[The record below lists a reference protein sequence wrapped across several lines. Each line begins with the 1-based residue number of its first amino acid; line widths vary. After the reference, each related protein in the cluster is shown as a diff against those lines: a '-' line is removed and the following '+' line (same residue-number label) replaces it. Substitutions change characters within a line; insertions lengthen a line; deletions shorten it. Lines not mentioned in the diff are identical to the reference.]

1 MIRDPV
7 VVRRPQTTAMKC
19 HDAREGF
26 SALRGGGTS
35 LTEWALVEAHLR
47 QCAECRQEE
56 ARLQQVIAPRRVT
69 QPRALLDSLGKA
81 MEVTR
86 TRVTRSA
93 TLMVRLRPLPTPAL
107 KPAPRAI
114 ARVIQA
120 AGLGVGH
127 STDLIARLCAVLAA
141 TLGLIARA
149 SARVIPAIGCGISE
163 SLDLIARLGAVLAA
177 ALTLTARA
185 SADVIPAIGRGI
197 GHSAD
202 LIARLRAVLAAAL
215 TLTARASAAVIRTI
229 GRDITRLVE
238 WITRL
243 SASLAI
249 RFRSSVRA
257 SANVIQAIRHRITR
271 SAKRTVRLGSV
282 PANPLKTS
290 VRAVG
295 VVLVLALVLYTLQWT
310 PQPRQHV
317 RSTAAPGPRLE
328 PTQVVS
334 FLPLPPVAPAVE
346 PNSTAPAAPPIDG
359 PRHSPS
365 KASGSAS
372 QRVSAR
378 AAAREAPA
386 LPAPVPERVAPVMDV
401 VGRLA
406 AKDRTAAERDFTA
419 LLSGVGGTE
428 LGRHHRVT
436 FTAVEVVVPQSRYGE
451 FARGLARLGSWQ
463 LEAARS
469 PLPDAV
475 HMTIRVTE

>member
-7 VVRRPQTTAMKC
+7 VVRSPQATAMEC

-26 SALRGGGTS
+26 SALRDGGTS

-47 QCAECRQEE
+47 QCAECRRE
-56 ARLQQVIAPRRVT
+56 ARLQQEAAAPRVT
-69 QPRALLDSLGKA
+69 PPRALLDSLGKA

-86 TRVTRSA
+86 TGVARSA

-107 KPAPRAI
+107 KPAPGAI

-127 STDLIARLCAVLAA
+127 STDLIARLRAVLAA
-141 TLGLIARA
+141 TLGLIGRA
-149 SARVIPAIGCGISE
+149 SARVIPAIG
-163 SLDLIARLGAVLAA
+163 
-177 ALTLTARA
+177 
-185 SADVIPAIGRGI
+185 RGI
-197 GHSAD
+197 GESVD

-215 TLTARASAAVIRTI
+215 GLTARAIISAVHAI
-229 GRDITRLVE
+229 GHGITSLVD

-249 RFRSSVRA
+249 RFRSAARVAPLRSLP
-257 SANVIQAIRHRITR
+257 AIT
-271 SAKRTVRLGSV
+271 
-282 PANPLKTS
+282 LKTS
-290 VRAVG
+290 VRAAG
-295 VVLVLALVLYTLQWT
+295 LVLVLAFVLYMLQWT
-310 PQPRQHV
+310 PGPRQHV
-317 RSTAAPGPRLE
+317 RSTAALGPTLE
-328 PTQVVS
+328 PAEAVS
-334 FLPLPPVAPAVE
+334 FSPPPPVAPSVE
-346 PNSTAPAAPPIDG
+346 PNSVVPAAPQIDG
-359 PRHSPS
+359 PRQSPS
-365 KASGSAS
+365 RDSASAS

-378 AAAREAPA
+378 AAAREAA
-386 LPAPVPERVAPVMDV
+386 LPAPVPEHVASATHV

-406 AKDRTAAERDFTA
+406 ARDRTAAERDFTV
-419 LLSGVGGTE
+419 LLEGVGGTE

-436 FTAVEVVVPQSRYGE
+436 FTAVAVVVPQSRYDE

-475 HMTIRVTE
+475 HMTIRMGE

>member
-1 MIRDPV
+1 
-7 VVRRPQTTAMKC
+7 MKC
-19 HDAREGF
+19 HDAREGL

-56 ARLQQVIAPRRVT
+56 ARLQQVIAARRVT
-69 QPRALLDSLGKA
+69 PPRALLDSLGKA
-81 MEVTR
+81 MGV
-86 TRVTRSA
+86 
-93 TLMVRLRPLPTPAL
+93 TLMVRLRPMPTPAR

-127 STDLIARLCAVLAA
+127 STDLIARVGAVLAA
-141 TLGLIARA
+141 TLGLTARA
-149 SARVIPAIGCGISE
+149 SARVILAIGRGIRE
-163 SLDLIARLGAVLAA
+163 SLDLIARLRAVVAA
-177 ALTLTARA
+177 ALGLTARA
-185 SADVIPAIGRGI
+185 IIGAIHAIGHG
-197 GHSAD
+197 
-202 LIARLRAVLAAAL
+202 
-215 TLTARASAAVIRTI
+215 
-229 GRDITRLVE
+229 ITRFVD
-238 WITRL
+238 WIRRL

-249 RFRSSVRA
+249 RFRSSVQGA
-257 SANVIQAIRHRITR
+257 ANVIAAIRLGITHSAERVAQLR
-271 SAKRTVRLGSV
+271 SL
-282 PANPLKTS
+282 PAIPLKPS

-295 VVLVLALVLYTLQWT
+295 VVLVLAFVLYTLQWT

-328 PTQVVS
+328 PTQEVS
-334 FLPLPPVAPAVE
+334 FLPLPPVAPSVE
-346 PNSTAPAAPPIDG
+346 PNSAAPAAPRIDG
-359 PRHSPS
+359 PRQSPS
-365 KASGSAS
+365 RASASAS
-372 QRVSAR
+372 QRVSAG

-386 LPAPVPERVAPVMDV
+386 LPTPIPERVAPVTHV

-406 AKDRTAAERDFTA
+406 AKDRSAAERDFTA
-419 LLSGVGGTE
+419 LLAGVGGTE

-463 LEAARS
+463 LEAARA

-475 HMTIRVTE
+475 HMTIRVSE

>member
-7 VVRRPQTTAMKC
+7 VVRSPQATAMEC

-26 SALRGGGTS
+26 SALRDGGTS

-47 QCAECRQEE
+47 QCAECRRE
-56 ARLQQVIAPRRVT
+56 ARLQQEAAAPRVT
-69 QPRALLDSLGKA
+69 PPRALLDSLGKA

-86 TRVTRSA
+86 TGVTRSA

-107 KPAPRAI
+107 KPAPGAI

-127 STDLIARLCAVLAA
+127 STDLIARLRAVLAA
-141 TLGLIARA
+141 TLGLIGRA
-149 SARVIPAIGCGISE
+149 SARVIPAIG
-163 SLDLIARLGAVLAA
+163 
-177 ALTLTARA
+177 
-185 SADVIPAIGRGI
+185 RGI
-197 GHSAD
+197 GESVD

-215 TLTARASAAVIRTI
+215 GLTARAITGVIRAI
-229 GRDITRLVE
+229 GHGVGQSLDLIARLRAVLAAALGLTARAIISAVHAIGHGITSLVD

-249 RFRSSVRA
+249 RFRSAARVAPLRSLP
-257 SANVIQAIRHRITR
+257 AI
-271 SAKRTVRLGSV
+271 
-282 PANPLKTS
+282 PLKTS
-290 VRAVG
+290 VRAAG
-295 VVLVLALVLYTLQWT
+295 LVLVLAFVLYMLQWT
-310 PQPRQHV
+310 PGPRQHV
-317 RSTAAPGPRLE
+317 RSTAALGPTLE
-328 PTQVVS
+328 PAEAVS
-334 FLPLPPVAPAVE
+334 FSPPPPVAPSVE
-346 PNSTAPAAPPIDG
+346 PNSVVPAAPQIDG
-359 PRHSPS
+359 PRQSPS
-365 KASGSAS
+365 RDSASAS

-386 LPAPVPERVAPVMDV
+386 FPAPVPEHVASATHV

-406 AKDRTAAERDFTA
+406 ARDRTAAERDFTV
-419 LLSGVGGTE
+419 LLEGVGGTE

-436 FTAVEVVVPQSRYGE
+436 FTAVAVVVPQSRYDE

-475 HMTIRVTE
+475 HMTIRMGE